1 MAIIVINMT
10 KLDALRRSIRKAN
23 AAINELVLV
32 SKVSIEKRSKQ
43 NWSPRKKA
51 FYELSIAY
59 LMLLDNNLMM
69 SSDSIGEIKSAVKD
83 TLTEFRYILSL
94 HKTDTDLS
102 VFADSNGEIRSAVQK
117 MLFQSLVF
125 RYQRV
130 LDRRVIDPKQ
140 FPRLR
145 LRKII
150 MLYCRKSIVYVGRNH
165 VIDVSRSTIL
175 VR

>member
-1 MAIIVINMT
+1 MSCRMHM
-10 KLDALRRSIRKAN
+10 
-23 AAINELVLV
+23 
-32 SKVSIEKRSKQ
+32 
-43 NWSPRKKA
+43 
-51 FYELSIAY
+51 
-59 LMLLDNNLMM
+59 MLLDNNLMM

-83 TLTEFRYILSL
+83 TLTEFRYTLSL

-145 LRKII
+145 LRKI
-150 MLYCRKSIVYVGRNH
+150 MLYYRKSIVYVGRNH